1 MSADFDILINSVRA
15 RLPSALDGVVRLELQ
30 NVIKDF
36 LSESNLYVDTIPI
49 NVVVGQTDYPIFS
62 INGVINRL
70 MTVADSYNNPVP
82 SSLVPPTLTVQDF
95 VVRLAIK
102 PSTAATFNAY
112 VALTPDPSVPVDQS
126 IPDWVIAKYR
136 EGFEDGILARMMTQ
150 PAKPY
155 SNMKLADYHGRKY
168 RKAINLA
175 RNEALHAYKFRGQG
189 WGFPQGFVRSGQY
202 QRI

>member
-30 NVIKDF
+30 NVLKDF
-36 LSESNLYVDTIPI
+36 LSESNLYVDSIPI
-49 NVVVGQTDYPIFS
+49 SILVGQTDYTVYS
-62 INGVINRL
+62 INGIINRL
-70 MTVADSYNNPVP
+70 MTVTDSYNNPVP
-82 SSLVPPTLTVQDF
+82 SSLVPPSLTVQDYR
-95 VVRLAIK
+95 VRLGIK
-102 PSTAATFNAY
+102 PSTATTYTAY
-112 VALTPDPSVPVDQS
+112 LALTPDPSVPVDQS
-126 IPDWVIAKYR
+126 VPDWVIAKYR

-155 SNMKLADYHGRKY
+155 SNIKLADYHGRKY
-168 RKAINLA
+168 RRAITLA

-189 WGFPQGFVRSGQY
+189 WGYPQGFVRSGQH

>member
-82 SSLVPPTLTVQDF
+82 SSLVPPTLRCRTLLLD
-95 VVRLAIK
+95 
-102 PSTAATFNAY
+102 
-112 VALTPDPSVPVDQS
+112 
-126 IPDWVIAKYR
+126 
-136 EGFEDGILARMMTQ
+136 
-150 PAKPY
+150 
-155 SNMKLADYHGRKY
+155 
-168 RKAINLA
+168 
-175 RNEALHAYKFRGQG
+175 
-189 WGFPQGFVRSGQY
+189 
-202 QRI
+202 

>member
-1 MSADFDILINSVRA
+1 MSADFDILVNTVRA

-30 NVIKDF
+30 NVMKDF
-36 LSESNLYVDTIPI
+36 LAESNALVDSIPI
-49 NVVVGQTDYPIFS
+49 SVVTGQTDYTVYS

-70 MTVADSYNNPVP
+70 MSLVDTYGNPVP
-82 SSLVPPTLTVQDF
+82 SSLIPPSLTVQDF
-95 VVRLAIK
+95 TIRLAIK
-102 PSTAATFNAY
+102 PSAASSYTAY

-126 IPDWVIAKYR
+126 IPDWMIAKYR
-136 EGFEDGILARMMTQ
+136 EGFEDGVLARMMTQ

-168 RKAINLA
+168 RRAVMLA

-189 WGFPQGFVRSGQY
+189 WGYPQNFVKSGKY